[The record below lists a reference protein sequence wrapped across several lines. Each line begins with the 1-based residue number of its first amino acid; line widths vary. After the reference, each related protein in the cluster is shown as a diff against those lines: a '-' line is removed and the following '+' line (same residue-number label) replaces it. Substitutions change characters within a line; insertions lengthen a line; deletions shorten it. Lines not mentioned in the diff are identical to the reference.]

1 MIASHEKDEAMST
14 LVFDRELDCK
24 GLNCPLPIFKTKQ
37 AIDTLQVG
45 QVLRMVATDP
55 GSVKDMEAWS
65 RQTGNRV
72 IDQQV
77 EDDIYIFYVE
87 KA

>member
-37 AIDTLQVG
+37 AIDTLEVG

-55 GSVKDMEAWS
+55 GSVKDMEAWGH
-65 RQTGNRV
+65 QTGNKI
-72 IDQQV
+72 IDQSV
-77 EDDIYIFYVE
+77 EADRFIFYVE
-87 KA
+87 KT